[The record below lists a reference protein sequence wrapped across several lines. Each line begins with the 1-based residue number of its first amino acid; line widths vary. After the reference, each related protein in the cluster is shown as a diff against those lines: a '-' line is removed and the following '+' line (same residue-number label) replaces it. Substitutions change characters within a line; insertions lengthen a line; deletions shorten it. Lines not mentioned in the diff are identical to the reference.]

1 MSGAGLLGSVFYF
14 LLALG
19 LLIAF
24 HEFGHFWVA
33 RRLGVKVLRFSIGFG
48 PTLWQ
53 RTGRDGTEYALA
65 AFPLGGY
72 VRMLDER
79 EGEVPPEERHRAFNR
94 QGVGTRIAIVAA
106 GPAFNFLLAV
116 LLYWAAFML
125 GVSGIQPVVGEV
137 RPDSPAYQ
145 AGLEPGD
152 RIVAVGDE
160 PTATWNEV
168 VLALLRRVLEEG
180 RVELEVER
188 GGTRRV
194 LSLDLSRVA
203 GALDRGNL
211 LETVGLR
218 PVRPQVPPRLAEVE
232 PGGPADRAGLRPG
245 DLIVAVDGRPMPTWE
260 AFVRYVRAHPGQVL
274 KVRVRRG
281 GQSLTLSLRPEPVQ
295 AGAQRYGRIG
305 AAVQVPPDLLA
316 ELRVVRR
323 YAPPEALGKALAKTW
338 EVSALTLRMLGGM
351 VTGQVSMA
359 NLSGPISI
367 AQYAA
372 SSATAGLVAFLGFLA
387 VVSISLG
394 VINLL
399 PVPLLDGGH
408 LLYYLVELVKGSPVS
423 ETAQAVGQRIG
434 IAVLLGL
441 MALAFYNDLAH
452 LLR

>member
-1 MSGAGLLGSVFYF
+1 MSGLLSSVFYF

-24 HEFGHFWVA
+24 HEFGHYWVA

-48 PTLWQ
+48 PALWQ
-53 RTGRDGTEYALA
+53 RTGRDGTEYAVA

-94 QGVGTRIAIVAA
+94 QPVGTRIAIVAA

-116 LLYWAAFML
+116 LLYWAVFML
-125 GVSGIQPVVGEV
+125 GVSGVKPVVGEV
-137 RPDSPAYQ
+137 APGSPAYE

-152 RIVAVGDE
+152 RIVAVAGE
-160 PTATWNEV
+160 PTVTWSEV
-168 VLALLRRVLEEG
+168 VMALLHRVLDQG
-180 RVELEVER
+180 AVSLEVER
-188 GGTRRV
+188 EGVRR
-194 LSLDLSRVA
+194 LLRLDLQAVA
-203 GALDRGNL
+203 QDLDRGNL
-211 LETVGLR
+211 LETVGMQPIR
-218 PVRPQVPPRLAEVE
+218 PRVPPRLAELE
-232 PGGPADRAGLRPG
+232 PGGPAERAGLRPG
-245 DLIVAVDGRPMPTWE
+245 DLILEADGEIIPDWE
-260 AFVRYVRAHPGQVL
+260 AWVHYVRARPGQTIR
-274 KVRVRRG
+274 VRVQRG
-281 GQSLTLSLRPEPVQ
+281 GEELELMLRPEPV
-295 AGAQRYGRIG
+295 ASGRETIGRIG
-305 AAVQVPPDLLA
+305 AAVTVPEGLLE
-316 ELRVVRR
+316 ELRVERR
-323 YAPPEALGKALAKTW
+323 YPPHEALGRALARTW
-338 EVSALTLRMLGGM
+338 EVTALTLRMLAGM
-351 VTGQVSMA
+351 LTGELSVA

-408 LLYYLVELVKGSPVS
+408 LVYYLVELVKGSPVS
-423 ETAQAVGQRIG
+423 EAAQAVGQRIG
-434 IAVLLGL
+434 IVLLLAL
-441 MALAFYNDLAH
+441 MALAFYNDLVH